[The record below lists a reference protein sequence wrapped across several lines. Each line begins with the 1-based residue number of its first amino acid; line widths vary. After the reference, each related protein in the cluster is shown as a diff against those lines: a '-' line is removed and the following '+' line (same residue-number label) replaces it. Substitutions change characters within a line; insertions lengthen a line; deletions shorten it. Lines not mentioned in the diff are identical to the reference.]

1 MGRKNSDWQILCVRD
16 VQVLFLKIMAL
27 FWYFFC
33 SISFVKSIY
42 LLLSIKKSCL
52 FWHFSH
58 FAGMACAREA
68 KDSRESISTVLFIVN
83 CELKVGNSFLHTFSH
98 FLSFTEILDTFDFFC
113 LRCFSLT
120 DLFLYASEM
129 KKTTT
134 TRRVSIFSDD
144 KETFLKRGEHKLT
157 SSSKAAP
164 EPSKKP

>member
-52 FWHFSH
+52 FWHISH

-83 CELKVGNSFLHTFSH
+83 CELKVGNSFLHIFSH

-129 KKTTT
+129 KKQQQQGGFQFFQT
-134 TRRVSIFSDD
+134 TRKHF
-144 KETFLKRGEHKLT
+144 
-157 SSSKAAP
+157 
-164 EPSKKP
+164 